1 MKRKIEKV
9 RKQSSFC
16 MDLME
21 RLNDKIQNA
30 GVLYGRVEYHTRKEK
45 DIIRLRRE
53 LNDLRDMLM
62 QYGYE
67 EKR

>member
-9 RKQSSFC
+9 RKQSAFC

-30 GVLYGRVEYHTRKEK
+30 GVLYGRVEYHT

-53 LNDLRDMLM
+53 LKDLRDMLM

-67 EKR
+67 EES